1 MKIKVMKGSGYIQ
14 LREVY
19 PNGINVNNYPQF
31 DGTDNKGVFK
41 PHIHIPGELNE
52 SQALFVEAYGLHKTK
67 AWGNTEIRLSS
78 DNATITGISPMLR
91 VFEDLKVIADVFV
104 ALSSDEEK

>member
-52 SQALFVEAYGLHKTK
+52 AQSLFVDTYGLHKTK
-67 AWGNTEIRLSS
+67 AWGNTEIRLNNT
-78 DNATITGISPMLR
+78 DATITGVSPMLR